1 MKKKTKLT
9 PLKAIR
15 LNCIDCSGYSKVE
28 VRNCVILDC
37 PLYPFRLGTNPNR
50 KGKGN
55 KSPISN
61 LSRVKK

>member
-1 MKKKTKLT
+1 MKKRNQIT

-15 LNCIDCSGYSKVE
+15 LKCIDCSGYSKVE
-28 VRNCVILDC
+28 VRNCVIPEC
-37 PLYPFRLGTNPNR
+37 PLYQFRFGKNPNR